1 MRLWHTTVLVSCRE
15 SPNIRGGALLV
26 PGEGSTPGRL
36 HAQIAQ
42 LDAALTRTMARREGP
57 ELLAAF
63 EAIRSG
69 PDSRIGETS
78 GLLEGL
84 TLEAVTKLA
93 RAFSVYFH
101 LANIA
106 EQADRA
112 RTGLG
117 GAERP
122 LAMAAERVAQAVEA
136 GELEPERL
144 ERLLANLEVRPVFTA
159 HPTEAARRS
168 VLSKLRALGDLL
180 DSAEDSGAGSKES
193 ETARIDELVELL
205 WQTDELRLGKP
216 EVMDEARNALYYL
229 NSLAREPV
237 ARVLEEFVSACNR
250 LGFDPSPDARPLSF
264 GSWIGGDRDGNPFV
278 TPEVTLEAISLY
290 HLRAISV
297 LMPLMDRLVEQLSV
311 SIRFTRISPELES
324 SIQADLDSLD
334 NLDPRYVRLNSEEP
348 YRLKVTCIRAKLDA
362 TRVRIERGSRHQAG
376 KEYGSTRELLD
387 DLMVMHQSLMANGGG
402 ILARGTL
409 AEVIRQ
415 VATFGLSLVSLDVRE
430 HASAHHAALSPLFDR
445 LGEGDTLYQDL
456 ARGERK
462 ERLARELASLRPLA
476 PHPPPLTGAPARTF
490 ATFRAIREAIER
502 FGPDACQS
510 YIVSMT
516 RGADDL
522 LAAVVLGREAGLVD
536 LVSGVAQ
543 VDFVP
548 LLETISELEQAG
560 SVLEELLTV
569 PAYRRI
575 VSMRGDVQE
584 VMLGYSDSNK
594 EAGIT
599 SSQWGI
605 HKAQRQLRD
614 VARRH
619 GVGLRLFHGRGGTV
633 GRGGGNTYAAVM
645 AQPWGVFDG
654 RMKVTE
660 QGEVISDKYL
670 LAALA
675 EESLELLLA
684 ACLEAGALHGRP
696 RVSEADIH
704 GWEAAMELVE
714 AESRRR
720 YRSLVDHPDLPA
732 YFTAATPVEELANL
746 NLGSRPSRR
755 GAAQAEIGSLRAIPW
770 VFGWTQSRQIVPG
783 WFGVGSG
790 LLAARQAGLGATLA
804 RMQAGWPFFSN
815 FISNVEMTLAKTNL
829 RVARIYVDSLVP
841 AELRYLFASIEEEY
855 ELTVEQVLALT
866 GSPSLL
872 AREPVLAQT
881 LATRDGHLLPLQLMQ
896 VQLLARVR
904 AVREEGGEPDP
915 GLMRALLLTING
927 IATGLRNTG

>member
-1 MRLWHTTVLVSCRE
+1 ME
-15 SPNIRGGALLV
+15 
-26 PGEGSTPGRL
+26 
-36 HAQIAQ
+36 
-42 LDAALTRTMARREGP
+42 RREGS
-57 ELLAAF
+57 EVLDAF

-69 PDSRIGETS
+69 S
-78 GLLEGL
+78 GLRIEETAGLLGGLSLE
-84 TLEAVTKLA
+84 TATKLA

-112 RTGLG
+112 RAGLVG
-117 GAERP
+117 QGRP
-122 LAMAAERVAQAVEA
+122 LALASHRVAKALEA
-136 GELEPERL
+136 GAL
-144 ERLLANLEVRPVFTA
+144 ERDAIARLVANLEVRPVFTA

-180 DSAEDSGAGSKES
+180 DSAGQAGSEVD
-193 ETARIDELVELL
+193 EAAQARLDELVELL
-205 WQTDELRLGKP
+205 WQTDELRLGRP

-229 NSLAREPV
+229 SSLARGPV
-237 ARVLEEFVSACNR
+237 ARVMEELSRACAA
-250 LGFDPSPDARPLSF
+250 LGVELPPDARPLTF
-264 GSWIGGDRDGNPFV
+264 GTWIGGDRDGNPFV
-278 TPEVTLEAISLY
+278 TPEVTMEALTLY
-290 HLRAISV
+290 HLRAIAT
-297 LMPLMDRLVEQLSV
+297 LIPLMDRLVEELSV
-311 SIRFTRISPELES
+311 SIRFAGISPEFNA
-324 SIQADLDSLD
+324 SIRADLEALD

-348 YRLKVTCIRAKLDA
+348 YRLKVTCIRAKLAA
-362 TRVRIERGSRHQAG
+362 TRTRIERGDRHGAG

-387 DLMVMHQSLMANGGG
+387 DLMVMHQSLMANGGE

-409 AEVIRQ
+409 EDVIRQ
-415 VATFGLSLVSLDVRE
+415 AATFGLSLVSLDVRE
-430 HASAHHAALSPLFDR
+430 HADAHHAALAPLFDR
-445 LGEGDTLYQDL
+445 LGEGGIPYQDL
-456 ARGERK
+456 TRGERK
-462 ERLARELASLRPLA
+462 ARLARELASLRPLA
-476 PHPPPLTGAPARTF
+476 PHPPPLSGGPARTF
-490 ATFRAIREAIER
+490 DTFGAIGEAIER

-522 LAAVVLGREAGLVD
+522 LAAVVLAREAGLVD
-536 LVSGVAQ
+536 LATGTAK

-548 LLETISELEQAG
+548 LLETIAELENAG
-560 SVLEELLTV
+560 SVLEELLSV

-575 VSMRGDVQE
+575 VSLRGDVQE

-619 GVGLRLFHGRGGTV
+619 GLGLRLFHGRGGTV

-670 LAALA
+670 LAPLA

-684 ACLEAGALHGRP
+684 ACLEAGTLHRRP
-696 RVSEADIH
+696 QMGKTDLN
-704 GWEAAMELVE
+704 GWEAAMEVIE
-714 AESRRR
+714 SASRRR
-720 YRSLVDHPDLPA
+720 YRSLVDRPDLPA
-732 YFTAATPVEELANL
+732 YFAAATPVEELANL

-755 GAAQAEIGSLRAIPW
+755 GASQAEIGSLRAIPW

-790 LLAARQAGLGATLA
+790 LLAARQAGLGETLS

-841 AELRYLFASIEEEY
+841 SELRHLFASIEEEY
-855 ELTVEQVLALT
+855 ELAVEQVLALT
-866 GSPSLL
+866 GSASLL
-872 AREPVLAQT
+872 SSQPVLAQT
-881 LATRDGHLLPLQLMQ
+881 LATRDEHLLPLQLMQ

-904 AVREEGGEPDP
+904 ATREEGGEPDP
-915 GLMRALLLTING
+915 SLMRALLLTING

>member
-1 MRLWHTTVLVSCRE
+1 
-15 SPNIRGGALLV
+15 
-26 PGEGSTPGRL
+26 
-36 HAQIAQ
+36 
-42 LDAALTRTMARREGP
+42 MARHEGP
-57 ELLAAF
+57 ELIEAF

-69 PDSRIGETS
+69 SGLCIGETAS
-78 GLLEGL
+78 LLGGLKLES
-84 TLEAVTKLA
+84 ATKLA

-112 RTGLG
+112 RAGLG
-117 GAERP
+117 GAGRP
-122 LAMAAERVAQAVEA
+122 LALAAERIANALQA
-136 GELEPERL
+136 GEVDREILA
-144 ERLLANLEVRPVFTA
+144 RLLANLEVRPVFTA

-180 DSAEDSGAGSKES
+180 DSPERSWLDGGEAG
-193 ETARIDELVELL
+193 TGRVDELVELL

-229 NSLAREPV
+229 NSLAGEPV
-237 ARVLEEFVSACNR
+237 SRVMRELVRACDR
-250 LGFDPSPDARPLSF
+250 LGVELPPDARPLAF

-278 TPEVTLEAISLY
+278 TPEVTLEAMSLY
-290 HLRAISV
+290 HLRAIGV
-297 LMPLMDRLVEQLSV
+297 LMPLMDRLVEELSV
-311 SIRFTRISPELES
+311 SVRFTPISPELES
-324 SIQADLDSLD
+324 SIHTDLETLD

-348 YRLKVTCIRAKLDA
+348 YRLKVTCIRAKLAA
-362 TRVRIERGSRHQAG
+362 TRSRIERGDGHRTGKDYASSR
-376 KEYGSTRELLD
+376 EMLD
-387 DLMVMHQSLMANGGG
+387 DLMVMHRSLMANGGG

-409 AEVIRQ
+409 ADVVRQ
-415 VATFGLSLVSLDVRE
+415 AAAFGLSLVSLDVRE
-430 HASAHHAALSPLFDR
+430 HASAHHAALAPLFDR
-445 LGEGDTLYQDL
+445 LEEGGIPYQDL
-456 ARGERK
+456 KRAERK
-462 ERLARELASLRPLA
+462 ERLAREIASPRPLA
-476 PHPPPLTGAPARTF
+476 PHPPPLSGGPARTF
-490 ATFRAIREAIER
+490 ATFAAIGEAIER

-522 LAAVVLGREAGLVD
+522 LAAVVLAKEAGLVD
-536 LVSGVAQ
+536 PAAGVAK

-548 LLETISELEQAG
+548 LLETITELENAG
-560 SVLEELLTV
+560 SVLEELLSV

-575 VSMRGDVQE
+575 VSLRGDVQE

-670 LAALA
+670 LTPLA

-684 ACLEAGALHGRP
+684 ACLEAGALHDRP
-696 RVSEADIH
+696 QVGEDRLRD
-704 GWEAAMELVE
+704 WESAMELIE

-732 YFTAATPVEELANL
+732 YFAAATPVEELANL

-755 GAAQAEIGSLRAIPW
+755 GASRTDIGSLRAIPW

-790 LLAARQAGLGATLA
+790 LLAARRAGLGETLA
-804 RMQAGWPFFSN
+804 RMHSGWPFFSN
-815 FISNVEMTLAKTNL
+815 FVSNVEMTLAKTNL
-829 RVARIYVDSLVP
+829 SVAGIYVDSLVP

-855 ELTVEQVLALT
+855 ELAVEQVLALT
-866 GSPSLL
+866 GSASLL
-872 AREPVLAQT
+872 SGQPVLAQT
-881 LATRDGHLLPLQLMQ
+881 LATRDEHLLPLQLMQ
-896 VQLLARVR
+896 VQLLERVR
-904 AVREEGGEPDP
+904 AAREEGGEPDP
-915 GLMRALLLTING
+915 SLMRALLLTING